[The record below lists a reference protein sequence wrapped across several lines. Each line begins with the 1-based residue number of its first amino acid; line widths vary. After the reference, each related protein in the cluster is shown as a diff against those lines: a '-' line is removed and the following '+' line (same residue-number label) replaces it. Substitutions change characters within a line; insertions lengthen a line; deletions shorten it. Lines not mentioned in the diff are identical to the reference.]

1 MSRDSNEPR
10 PGPPAGRNGE
20 ENPGSRR
27 EGQGPAAKEQLDE
40 NARST
45 GHVLGPAVGGLLY
58 QTIAPGAP
66 YFAGAAGMFIAA
78 VLALGLP
85 PPPPSRPV

>member
-20 ENPGSRR
+20 DNPGSRR
-27 EGQGPAAKEQLDE
+27 EGQRPAAKEQLDE

-45 GHVLGPAVGGLLY
+45 GHVLGPAVGAASGM
-58 QTIAPGAP
+58 AAGAIGGVAAGP
-66 YFAGAAGMFIAA
+66 IGSAVGAAAGAAA
-78 VLALGLP
+78 
-85 PPPPSRPV
+85 R